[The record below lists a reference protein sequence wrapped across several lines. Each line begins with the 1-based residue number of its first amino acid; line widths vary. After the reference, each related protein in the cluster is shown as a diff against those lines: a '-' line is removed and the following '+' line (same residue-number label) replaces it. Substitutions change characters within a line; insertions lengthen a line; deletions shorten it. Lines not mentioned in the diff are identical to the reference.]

1 MKLVMRKI
9 SETVVQKYTS
19 VSRKIFWLG
28 WCLPFVL
35 AGLLAFATLNLE
47 SKWSWLTEWRWL
59 LEGINTTLLALSF
72 LSLIISLITAGLLF
86 IFLYPELGAAW
97 LRGIN
102 PIAYRTPWD
111 QLSDGVKVYAFFHAM
126 LFLAAGVMVA
136 YLIII
141 NTWYK

>member
-1 MKLVMRKI
+1 MRKI
-9 SETVVQKYTS
+9 PETVVQKYTS

-28 WCLPFVL
+28 WGLSFTLFGVL
-35 AGLLAFATLNLE
+35 SAATLFLE
-47 SKWSWLTEWRWL
+47 SKWNWLTNWRWL
-59 LEGINTTLLALSF
+59 LEGINTTLLAFSF

-102 PIAYRTPWD
+102 PIAYRKPWE
-111 QLSDGVKVYAFFHAM
+111 QLSDGVKIYAFFHAM

-136 YLIII
+136 YQIII
-141 NTWYK
+141 NTRYK